1 MESYNAL
8 IYPKGYQAYKPYIFN
23 LAPKLT
29 ELRILVL
36 LNRVPFPLNDGG
48 AIGSYHFVKGYAD
61 AGCEVVCLAMNTSKH
76 HVDMDQTGDAFKGVS
91 RFITI
96 PVDNRIKPIRAL
108 LNLFSG
114 RSYVIERFDVQ
125 AYRDMLIRLLK
136 EKDFDIIHIDGL
148 PPCAYIDTLRAHSS
162 AKLSMRAHNV
172 EYKLWER
179 AAIAD
184 ANPLK
189 RWYIGIQSGRLRAFE
204 AYAMGA
210 VDLVLAIS
218 QEDDRFIHELQ
229 PRATTIIVPAG
240 MDIDENKPVVQ
251 PKELSFF
258 HIGALDWLPN
268 LQGLDW
274 FLKEIWPRVHEA
286 FPDIR
291 FHIAGKKMPS
301 QFYNFA
307 SQNVIAHGEV
317 PSSVDFINSYSVLL
331 SPMISGSGVRIK
343 IIEAMAMGKVVLA
356 TAVSAE
362 GSGAIDDRDLL
373 IANDA
378 EAFIRQIRRL
388 KDESGLMDSLSKGA
402 REFAL
407 EHFQN
412 KKVIARLIDRYRS
425 ICQ

>member
-1 MESYNAL
+1 MFNNINTSKSAL
-8 IYPKGYQAYKPYIFN
+8 KLYIFN
-23 LAPKLT
+23 LAPKLI

-48 AIGSYHFVKGYAD
+48 AIGAYHFVKGYAD

-76 HVDMDQTGDAFKGVS
+76 YVDMDQTRDAFKGVN
-91 RFITI
+91 RFITVPI
-96 PVDNRIKPIRAL
+96 DNRIKPTRAL
-108 LNLFSG
+108 LNLLSG

-125 AYRDMLIRLLK
+125 AYRDALIRLLK

-148 PPCAYIDTLRAHSS
+148 PPCAYIDTLRAHSR

-179 AAIAD
+179 AAMAD
-184 ANPLK
+184 PNPLK
-189 RWYIGIQSGRLRAFE
+189 RWYIGIQSERLRAFE
-204 AYAMGA
+204 AHALGI

-229 PRATTIIVPAG
+229 PRANTILVPAG
-240 MDIDENKPVVQ
+240 MDIDDSKPVIQ

-274 FLKEIWPRVHEA
+274 FLKEVWPRIHEA
-286 FPDIR
+286 FPEIK

-307 SQNVIAHGEV
+307 SQNVVAYGEV
-317 PSSVDFINSYSVLL
+317 PSSIDFINSYSVLL

-356 TAVSAE
+356 TSVSAE
-362 GSGAIDDRDLL
+362 GSGAVDDRDLL

-378 EAFIRQIRRL
+378 DAFIRQIHRL
-388 KDESGLMDSLSKGA
+388 KTETGLMDRLSLSA
-402 REFAL
+402 RKFAL
-407 EHFQN
+407 DHFQN
-412 KKVIARLIDRYRS
+412 KKVIERLLDHYRLL
-425 ICQ
+425 CK